1 MQRAIQSSW
10 TDAGMIS
17 LGFFRILEIELN
29 QRIVHPLVRRLDW
42 DTLPRPTG
50 RILQNLL
57 PKIKKVRD
65 GNTSGLELGAIYH
78 LLNQTR
84 DPRPD
89 EQISQVLHDAIK
101 ASLND
106 IGQIAYK
113 QGKLEDLIGDEARE
127 TYRNPPAHSRFLPL
141 SVATACK
148 EYVEKALEVIIEGTA
163 KNIPAAG

>member
-1 MQRAIQSSW
+1 
-10 TDAGMIS
+10 MI
-17 LGFFRILEIELN
+17 R
-29 QRIVHPLVRRLDW
+29 
-42 DTLPRPTG
+42 G
-50 RILQNLL
+50 RTNRSV
-57 PKIKKVRD
+57 K
-65 GNTSGLELGAIYH
+65 SY
-78 LLNQTR
+78 
-84 DPRPD
+84 
-89 EQISQVLHDAIK
+89 DAIK

-113 QGKLEDLIGDEARE
+113 GKLEDLIGDEARE